1 MENQTISLLDTHP
14 ALLLTILPGF
24 QVAKDWTE
32 EGDPVEA
39 VVNAHPEPL
48 CLIVDLRQ
56 AKLTL
61 EDLFAGA
68 SRGARGNDPIWHSP
82 KILGVYF
89 ITENRAV
96 ELAVA
101 GLKHAVFGG
110 VKAKVL
116 LTVEEALRDIEQ
128 AQARAL

>member
-48 CLIVDLRQ
+48 YLIVDLRQ
-56 AKLTL
+56 AKLTFD
-61 EDLFAGA
+61 DLLIGA

-89 ITENRAV
+89 ITDNRAV
-96 ELAVA
+96 ELVIG
-101 GLKHAVFGG
+101 GLKHAVFGSANA
-110 VKAKVL
+110 KAFG
-116 LTVEEALRDIEQ
+116 TVEEALRDIEQ